1 MDQQKAADVAGTLGA
16 PPTPLQG
23 ALQNLA
29 QSGTTLQPP
38 VNTGSATV
46 VNTSNSLL
54 LSRIEAL
61 IGKLDTAAKSEE
73 ATIKTYLAKYW
84 PIAAG
89 LAAAATRFL

>member
-16 PPTPLQG
+16 PPTPLQ
-23 ALQNLA
+23 
-29 QSGTTLQPP
+29 PP
-38 VNTGSATV
+38 VNTGSAAV
-46 VNTSNSLL
+46 VSTSNSLL

>member
-16 PPTPLQG
+16 VPTQG
-23 ALQNLA
+23 
-29 QSGTTLQPP
+29 P
-38 VNTGSATV
+38 VQGILNTGSASV